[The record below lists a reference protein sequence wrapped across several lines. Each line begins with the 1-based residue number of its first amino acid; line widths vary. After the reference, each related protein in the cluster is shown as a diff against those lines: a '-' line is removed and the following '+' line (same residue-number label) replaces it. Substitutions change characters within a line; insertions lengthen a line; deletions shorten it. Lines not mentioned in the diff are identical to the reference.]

1 MLLTKIVSKDLS
13 DWRAALAR
21 FLDADCFST
30 SLIIPLF
37 QRQRNVL
44 NFTYWHALILTHRP
58 FLLNNFTRLSQQSRS
73 VGNDDP
79 QTKDSVWQ
87 CLTAAM
93 ETARTID
100 DMTKNRLILG
110 SFWVSVKQAIDV
122 EEKLTSYRSQLTLAS
137 PRPSSFTSM

>member
-1 MLLTKIVSKDLS
+1 MISKDLS
-13 DWRAALAR
+13 DWRVELAR

-44 NFTYWHALILTHRP
+44 NFTYWHALILAHRP
-58 FLLNNFTRLSQQSRS
+58 FLLSNFARLSQQSRS
-73 VGNDDP
+73 AGNEDP
-79 QTKDSVWQ
+79 QTKDSVQQ

-93 ETARTID
+93 ETANTID

-110 SFWVSVKQAIDV
+110 SFWVRAN
-122 EEKLTSYRSQLTLAS
+122 
-137 PRPSSFTSM
+137 